1 MESSDQ
7 VQPIRTSPI
16 VPCTASGRSRTRL
29 RVTVPRP
36 HGRCSLR
43 EKGPALA
50 LLAVILAYAMC
61 ALVTRP
67 RRTRSVA
74 STTSTARRRRSSPSS
89 WASCSPSPCWP
100 TPLSEAPWP
109 LSPPLP
115 RRPRVLR
122 VRREVIRW
130 GRLCSACQ
138 PRRKEGVGPTI
149 SRRSRSADARQT
161 SLPRAA
167 HRPTRA
173 LPSRRGRGRAAVP
186 APPAPRPPR
195 R

>member
-1 MESSDQ
+1 MSP
-7 VQPIRTSPI
+7 PIRFSR
-16 VPCTASGRSRTRL
+16 SGLLSSCLALPLGARALAFGSL
-29 RVTVPRP
+29 F
-36 HGRCSLR
+36 HGHTDAVRLR